1 MKDPL
6 YNRIATSCAALLV
19 ASSLAGSVAYA
30 VEAPSDSGS
39 VMEEIVVT
47 SQKREQKLQDV
58 GISIT
63 AFTGTQ
69 LRALGVTKSVDVA
82 SLSPGVFL
90 SGSLAGQNTQFTIR
104 GVTQNDF
111 NDIVE
116 APNAVYLDDGYI
128 AIAAGQTF
136 ASFDIQRVEILK
148 GPQGT
153 LFGRN
158 ATGGLINY
166 ITNKPNLTTPEAYF
180 DVSYG
185 LLDAPGT
192 KGEFH
197 GDSAISIPLS
207 PKVAARLAVS
217 WNKRDA
223 YWRNTYPAGA
233 VGGSPGAGAGANM
246 GDDDTLAERFTIL
259 AKPSD
264 DLTITLSGNNSRS
277 HFGVG
282 PYTQKATIGVFDA
295 NGELVNVLDAGPN
308 ETRASIAFD
317 GSDHGSDLGNRGIFG
332 APFGRAPG
340 ADFFGYHA
348 PDPKTHTLS
357 SDFSFSNIG
366 HMRAR
371 GVNGRVEYRISD
383 AVSLTSV
390 TDYKD
395 FNKLMF
401 IDVDA
406 GPGNQLANYGG
417 DDAKTFS
424 QELRLNGATPNLN
437 WVAGLYYLHI
447 KNHSDNGL
455 KIPLGSVAPGPID
468 IASLADLK
476 TNSYS
481 AFGQFDYKF
490 ADKMTIVLGGRII
503 KEKKDYDFT
512 QAIFLSLD
520 STKIQQGAP
529 LAIIGPDNGQPYHN
543 NMNKTLWAGKAQ
555 LEYRPNTDLL
565 VYGGVNRGTKAGSF
579 NAQLAGGLA
588 VSASAIPYRDE
599 TLTSYEGGFK
609 YTLPDGKTRI
619 NGSAYIYDYKNYQSF
634 LFTGV
639 SGVVV
644 NANAR
649 NIGAELEITTNPI
662 RGLDLSLSGAWSDA
676 KVRNVPLRIGGP
688 ISRDVRPT
696 YAPQFQGNAMARYE
710 WDALT
715 GKANLRARGHY
726 ASSYYYNLRNFD
738 ADKFKS
744 TFVVDLGA
752 GWATAD
758 NHWDIHFD
766 VRNVTNT
773 LVPIQGFDLATLCG
787 CNEISYQAPRQY
799 VLGLRYNY

>member
-1 MKDPL
+1 
-6 YNRIATSCAALLV
+6 
-19 ASSLAGSVAYA
+19 
-30 VEAPSDSGS
+30 
-39 VMEEIVVT
+39 
-47 SQKREQKLQDV
+47 
-58 GISIT
+58 
-63 AFTGTQ
+63 
-69 LRALGVTKSVDVA
+69 
-82 SLSPGVFL
+82 
-90 SGSLAGQNTQFTIR
+90 
-104 GVTQNDF
+104 
-111 NDIVE
+111 
-116 APNAVYLDDGYI
+116 
-128 AIAAGQTF
+128 
-136 ASFDIQRVEILK
+136 
-148 GPQGT
+148 
-153 LFGRN
+153 
-158 ATGGLINY
+158 
-166 ITNKPNLTTPEAYF
+166 
-180 DVSYG
+180 
-185 LLDAPGT
+185 
-192 KGEFH
+192 
-197 GDSAISIPLS
+197 
-207 PKVAARLAVS
+207 
-217 WNKRDA
+217 
-223 YWRNTYPAGA
+223 
-233 VGGSPGAGAGANM
+233 
-246 GDDDTLAERFTIL
+246 
-259 AKPSD
+259 
-264 DLTITLSGNNSRS
+264 
-277 HFGVG
+277 
-282 PYTQKATIGVFDA
+282 
-295 NGELVNVLDAGPN
+295 
-308 ETRASIAFD
+308 
-317 GSDHGSDLGNRGIFG
+317 
-332 APFGRAPG
+332 
-340 ADFFGYHA
+340 
-348 PDPKTHTLS
+348 
-357 SDFSFSNIG
+357 
-366 HMRAR
+366 
-371 GVNGRVEYRISD
+371 
-383 AVSLTSV
+383 
-390 TDYKD
+390 
-395 FNKLMF
+395 
-401 IDVDA
+401 
-406 GPGNQLANYGG
+406 
-417 DDAKTFS
+417 
-424 QELRLNGATPNLN
+424 
-437 WVAGLYYLHI
+437 VAGLYYLHI